1 MAIPRLQ
8 TAVAGVL
15 AHPPRL
21 RASRSASGFGG
32 GLMLLIGVVLLID
45 ALVTVVWQDPFTAV
59 FAQHDQKVLSQ
70 QLAAT
75 ERAPLPP
82 STLAL
87 VQRAETSPERM
98 ALLAKHLGARTKA
111 GEPLGRIG
119 ISRIG
124 ASFVFV
130 AGTGKQSLKKGPGHY
145 GGGALP
151 GQRGTVGIAGHR
163 TTYAAPFRRLDR
175 MRPGDRVTLTMPY
188 GRYSYAVEGKRIVS
202 PGHTSVLR
210 AVKHDRLVLTTCHPL
225 DSSKRRLVVTARVK
239 SATPR
244 GAAIQYT
251 PTPPV
256 APKL

>member
-1 MAIPRLQ
+1 MAIPRFQ
-8 TAVAGVL
+8 TAIASVL

-21 RASRSASGFGG
+21 RRSRRASGFGG
-32 GLMLLIGVVLLID
+32 GLMLLIGVVLLVD
-45 ALVTVVWQDPFTAV
+45 ALVTVIWQDPFTAV
-59 FAQHDQKVLSQ
+59 FAQHDQKVLSE
-70 QLAAT
+70 QLAAS

-87 VQRAETSPERM
+87 VQRAETDPERM
-98 ALLAKHLGARTKA
+98 ALLAKALGARTKA

-124 ASFVFV
+124 ANFVFV
-130 AGTGKQSLKKGPGHY
+130 AGTGKKALKKGPGHY
-145 GGGALP
+145 DGGALP

-163 TTYAAPFRRLDR
+163 TTYLAPFRRLNR
-175 MRPGDRVTLTMPY
+175 MRAGDRITLTMPY
-188 GRYSYAVEGKRIVS
+188 GRYSYAVEGTRIVS

-239 SATPR
+239 SATAR